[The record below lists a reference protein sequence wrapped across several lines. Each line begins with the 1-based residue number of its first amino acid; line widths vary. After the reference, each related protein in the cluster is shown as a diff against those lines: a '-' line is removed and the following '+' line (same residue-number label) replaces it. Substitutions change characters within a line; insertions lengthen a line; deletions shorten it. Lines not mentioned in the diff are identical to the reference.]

1 MHLVSTPKNQII
13 NLKLVFGRELCPV
26 DCNPSLFQLIATPLS
41 FPVDCNPSLFQ
52 LIGTPLSFPVDCNPS
67 LFQLI
72 ATDKIEKYIF
82 FYLQEKDLIHKL
94 FKVLL
99 PRYQRTSTYTQMYM
113 LPPDVPGYGKDM
125 AVLELKGQFEMERV
139 NTVVRAIA

>member
-1 MHLVSTPKNQII
+1 MGCSITSV
-13 NLKLVFGRELCPV
+13 E
-26 DCNPSLFQLIATPLS
+26 PLS
-41 FPVDCNPSLFQ
+41 FPVDCN
-52 LIGTPLSFPVDCNPS
+52 
-67 LFQLI
+67 
-72 ATDKIEKYIF
+72 TDKIEKYIF